1 MYFSPCIQVASPIGH
16 ALFWGLSLQEKM
28 AEMVFAVQYG
38 EQPVNQQTNKEQG
51 FSHHQYYEE
60 N

>member
-1 MYFSPCIQVASPIGH
+1 M
-16 ALFWGLSLQEKM
+16 FWGLSLQEKM